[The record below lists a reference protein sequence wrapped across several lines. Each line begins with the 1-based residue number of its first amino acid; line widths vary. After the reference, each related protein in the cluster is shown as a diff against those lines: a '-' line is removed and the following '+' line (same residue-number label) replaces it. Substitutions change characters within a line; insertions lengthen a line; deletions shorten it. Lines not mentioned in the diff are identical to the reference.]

1 MQTQPE
7 SPEFKDL
14 LKINQSKAK
23 DLSKEYENKI
33 KKLQEL
39 FKKYNATKKNEN
51 VNSLIKLIEKQYDE
65 CYELGEK
72 RMNLANESYFLIENE
87 IKKINLLIEKL
98 KFEHDN
104 LESNEFSYNNY
115 LINKNFEEIF
125 SFENNLNSKRRSKG
139 KKLLNDSEIFSNLNS
154 ISNSKLK
161 KKLKNKKFLKNKRLL
176 KESLEEKEKEKTN
189 KKGVV
194 SQEQEKKILENGDW
208 GESWEDVTYKE
219 LDGKIGP
226 KEPVYCFCNYIS
238 YGNMIKCDNPACK
251 REWFHFH
258 CVGLKNQPKGKW
270 FCSEKCTREY
280 LKNNK
285 IGINKGKNDKKE
297 RKEKYKSK
305 SKTKSKK

>member
-7 SPEFKDL
+7 NPEFKDL
-14 LKINQSKAK
+14 LKINQSKTK

-51 VNSLIKLIEKQYDE
+51 VNSLIKLIEKQYNE

-125 SFENNLNSKRRSKG
+125 TFENNLNSKRRSKG

-161 KKLKNKKFLKNKRLL
+161 KKIKNKKFLKNKRLL
-176 KESLEEKEKEKTN
+176 QESFEEKEKEKNIN
-189 KKGVV
+189 KKGIV
-194 SQEQEKKILENGDW
+194 SQEQEKKILENGDL

-238 YGNMIKCDNPACK
+238 YGNMIKCDNPNCK

-270 FCSEKCTREY
+270 FCSEKCAKEFFK
-280 LKNNK
+280 KNAKSLSYEKNK
-285 IGINKGKNDKKE
+285 AKIKAKNKNKK
-297 RKEKYKSK
+297 
-305 SKTKSKK
+305 KKIK